1 MLPILSLLLLAL
13 AVSLDGFGVGVTYG
27 LRKIRIP
34 LRSIAII
41 SLCSG
46 LIIYLSMQLGVWL
59 SRFVEPVLSR
69 WIGALILI
77 GIGLWAIRQV
87 RTGEEGTAGKADDAK
102 PRGDSAESRKGKED
116 VPAPPAAKVLYI
128 ELKRFGLVIQILKT
142 PSIADIDR
150 SGVISS
156 SEAMLLGLAL
166 SLDAFGAGFGAALLS
181 FSPWLTS
188 AVIALASGFFLGVG
202 LRVGLRYA
210 GWRWMRKMSALPG
223 VLLIAMGLMKL
234 F

>member
-1 MLPILSLLLLAL
+1 MLPVFSLLLLAL
-13 AVSLDGFGVGVTYG
+13 GVSLDGFGVGVTYG

-41 SLCSG
+41 ALCSG

-59 SRFVEPVLSR
+59 SRFVDPVLSR

-87 RTGEEGTAGKADDAK
+87 RTGEEGAGGKTDDPK
-102 PRGDSAESRKGKED
+102 PCSHSAESGEGKED
-116 VPAPPAAKVLYI
+116 VPVPPAAKVLYI

-150 SGVISS
+150 SGVISP

-166 SLDAFGAGFGAALLS
+166 SLDAFGAGFGAALLG

-188 AVIALASGFFLGVG
+188 AVIALASGIFLGVG
-202 LRVGLRYA
+202 LRIGLQHA

-223 VLLIAMGLMKL
+223 VLLIAMGLLKL
-234 F
+234 L